1 MKESEKSVNELI
13 DKIVQTNVFCPVE
26 DSDSIGLSPDLSDGD
41 IEGVIE
47 RYAKESDSAYEYYFD
62 DENCV
67 LYKSGYEGSLEEYIG
82 DGMWNLADY
91 ESLIGTLRKVGD
103 LEADEIIKEIEGDE
117 YDLVDGYVLEDY
129 SGEV

>member
-1 MKESEKSVNELI
+1 MKESGKTVNELI
-13 DKIVQTNVFCPVE
+13 DKKVQTNAFCPVE
-26 DSDSIGLSPDLSDGD
+26 DSNSTEVSSELSDED

-47 RYAKESDSAYEYYFD
+47 RYAEESDSSYKYYFD
-62 DENCV
+62 DENCI

-82 DGMWNLADY
+82 DGLWNLADY
-91 ESLIGTLRKVGD
+91 ESLIGMLRKVGD